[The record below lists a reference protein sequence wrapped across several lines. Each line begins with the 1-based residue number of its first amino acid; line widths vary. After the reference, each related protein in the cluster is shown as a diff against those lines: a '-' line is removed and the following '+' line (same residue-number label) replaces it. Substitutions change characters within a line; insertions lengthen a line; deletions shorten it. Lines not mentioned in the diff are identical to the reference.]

1 MQYSTVKVLT
11 SVDGKKILNIPIRIY
26 IFALIIRRITIFF
39 YSFLADIM
47 VASFMLFFWGK
58 LMKKITLIS
67 LLVSFSAVVTYAHA
81 VENSAVQKR
90 MNVMKEIK
98 GAMGV
103 LGGMAKGAIAFD
115 AAAATAAQN
124 TLIEQSGMVAVSFE
138 ANETD
143 PKSEALPSIWENWD
157 TFVEMADDLTFA
169 AEGLDPSSL
178 DGIRGGLGNI
188 GASCGACHKKF
199 RM

>member
-1 MQYSTVKVLT
+1 MKNLAIITV
-11 SVDGKKILNIPIRIY
+11 
-26 IFALIIRRITIFF
+26 A
-39 YSFLADIM
+39 
-47 VASFMLFFWGK
+47 
-58 LMKKITLIS
+58 IS
-67 LLVSFSAVVTYAHA
+67 LSGATIHAHS
-81 VENSAVQKR
+81 VENSAVRKR
-90 MNVMKEIK
+90 MDVMKEIK

-115 AAAATAAQN
+115 AAAAGAAQN
-124 TLIEQSGMVAVSFE
+124 TLIEQSGMVATRFE

-143 PKSEALPSIWENWD
+143 PKSEALPAIWENWD

-169 AEGLDPSSL
+169 AEGLDTTSL
-178 DGIRGGLGNI
+178 DGVRGGLGNI

>member
-1 MQYSTVKVLT
+1 M
-11 SVDGKKILNIPIRIY
+11 
-26 IFALIIRRITIFF
+26 
-39 YSFLADIM
+39 ADIM
-47 VASFMLFFWGK
+47 VESFMLFFWGK

-81 VENSAVQKR
+81 VENPAVQKR